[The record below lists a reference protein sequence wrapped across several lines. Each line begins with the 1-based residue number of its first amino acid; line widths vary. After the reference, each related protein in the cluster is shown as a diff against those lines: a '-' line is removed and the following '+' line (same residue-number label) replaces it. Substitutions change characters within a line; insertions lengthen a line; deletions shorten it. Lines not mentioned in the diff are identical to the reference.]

1 MLRSIQYRLYTSS
14 AGSNRIKGRVRSKE
28 EGQTPFGD
36 SPLTLPV
43 TTSVVSSF
51 GGDRTVYRIEA
62 VWDSSLH
69 NSELFITGILRKLIE
84 IENIEE
90 LWICRADPE
99 LKILP
104 SDPKVDP
111 KTKRIY

>member
-1 MLRSIQYRLYTSS
+1 MSLQGIIFKLTISTL
-14 AGSNRIKGRVRSKE
+14 
-28 EGQTPFGD
+28 GQTSFGD

-69 NSELFITGILRKLIE
+69 NSDLLNKPGMY
-84 IENIEE
+84 
-90 LWICRADPE
+90 PG
-99 LKILP
+99 
-104 SDPKVDP
+104 V
-111 KTKRIY
+111 